1 MNRMPRNPE
10 DVGKKLNEFGSIRSM
25 VIASEFP
32 HPTAPAS
39 KASTNLTQIVQRVA
53 APVQENISLR
63 EVILGAAGGAVILDT
78 GMLLAS
84 RLSGNYEQ
92 MYTIVHN
99 GSTIAVMSGVGA
111 VLGALGVGIYE
122 ALRTQKRSYS
132 QMTAEHSDQ
141 NQQPGEVPTISH

>member
-10 DVGKKLNEFGSIRSM
+10 DVGKSIERNGLIRSM
-25 VIASEFP
+25 VIAGEFP
-32 HPTAPAS
+32 HPPAPAPQ
-39 KASTNLTQIVQRVA
+39 ASLNLTERVQKVA

-63 EVILGAAGGAVILDT
+63 EVMLGAAGGAMILDA

-84 RLSGNYEQ
+84 RLSGSYEQ

-99 GSTIAVMSGVGA
+99 GGTIAVMSGVGA
-111 VLGALGVGIYE
+111 MFGALGVGIYE

-132 QMTAEHSDQ
+132 QINPEHSDQ
-141 NQQPGEVPTISH
+141 NQQSGEIPLISH